1 MIITP
6 LSVGAFSTNCYIV
19 QDGSSVTLID
29 APPTESRK
37 IVNFLKAKNLNLNL
51 IILTHGHFDHVL
63 NLSELK
69 DEFPNVKIAI
79 SKADFPYL
87 TDGGELIKQ
96 DISFFDSGLFYNKMM
111 SYLPL
116 PCPDILLNDHDRIS
130 SFEVLSTPG
139 HTPGSICLLNREEK
153 ILFSGD
159 TLFKA
164 SIGRTDLQNGN
175 FTQII
180 SSLKKLKELDEDI
193 LVLPG
198 HGPSTTIGFEKKNN
212 SYL

>member
-6 LSVGAFSTNCYIV
+6 LSVGAFSTNCYIIM
-19 QDGSSVTLID
+19 DNSSVTLID
-29 APPTESRK
+29 APPTESSK
-37 IVNFLKAKNLNLNL
+37 IVNFLKGKNLSLDL

-63 NLSELK
+63 NLRELK
-69 DEFPNVKIAI
+69 NEFPNVKIAI
-79 SKADFPYL
+79 SKADSPYL
-87 TDGGELIKQ
+87 TDQGELIKQ

-116 PCPDILLNDHDRIS
+116 PSPDILLNDHDMIS

-180 SSLKKLKELDEDI
+180 SSLQKLKNLDDDI

>member
-6 LSVGAFSTNCYIV
+6 LSVGAFATNCYIV
-19 QDGSSVTLID
+19 EDNSSVTLID
-29 APPTESRK
+29 APPTESSK
-37 IVNFLKAKNLNLNL
+37 IVNFLKAKNLNLDL

-63 NLSELK
+63 NLRELK
-69 DEFPNVKIAI
+69 DDFPNVKIAI
-79 SKADFPYL
+79 SKADSPYL
-87 TDGGELIKQ
+87 TDWGELIKQ
-96 DISFFDSGLFYNKMM
+96 EISFFDSGLFYNKMM

-116 PCPDILLNDHDRIS
+116 PSPDILLNDQDKIS

-180 SSLKKLKELDEDI
+180 SSLQKLKKLDEDI

>member
-1 MIITP
+1 M
-6 LSVGAFSTNCYIV
+6 
-19 QDGSSVTLID
+19 
-29 APPTESRK
+29 
-37 IVNFLKAKNLNLNL
+37 LNLR
-51 IILTHGHFDHVL
+51 
-63 NLSELK
+63 ELK
-69 DEFPNVKIAI
+69 DDFPNVKIAI
-79 SKADFPYL
+79 SKADSPYL

-116 PCPDILLNDHDRIS
+116 PSPDILLNDQDKIS

-180 SSLKKLKELDEDI
+180 SSLQKLKKLDEDI